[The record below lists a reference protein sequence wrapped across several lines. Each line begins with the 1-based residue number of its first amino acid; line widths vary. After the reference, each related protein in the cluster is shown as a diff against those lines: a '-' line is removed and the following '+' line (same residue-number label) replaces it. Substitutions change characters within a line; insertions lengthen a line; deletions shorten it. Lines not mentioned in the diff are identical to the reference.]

1 VLLGSGAAVVAGL
14 TLLARGMAGYRRA
27 ALISDVSTSR
37 VASLAVGEV
46 RVSGVVEPAELSLL
60 SPLQSERCVYYLAR
74 ITETRDR
81 DRHTVFNEERAVGF
95 RVRDETGTVRIF
107 PRGARWDMPW
117 RLDEHDGAFSSAMG
131 LRMRSGPAIQVGE
144 LDRQVQIAN
153 LLTVH
158 QPTDLPDTPR
168 PIGDIFSLAMPTMG
182 GRERHYQEARIQVGD
197 QVTVVGT
204 ARPFDQL
211 PDPTGANADSADGGL
226 TSDPEIEADLA
237 AAREAGVLAATPAD
251 AWGNAAIPG
260 FGIGHPTRAPH
271 LDPDARPEP
280 VADAATSEKIARMF
294 DIAPEE
300 LVVAATPECPL
311 LIAQGVPGAAEA
323 RNQGQFVMGLLGA
336 LLAIGAVF
344 VLAFELTG
352 GIRL

>member
-1 VLLGSGAAVVAGL
+1 
-14 TLLARGMAGYRRA
+14 MAGYRRA
-27 ALISDVSTSR
+27 AVISDVSSSR
-37 VASLAVGEV
+37 IASLAVGEV
-46 RVSGVVEPAELSLL
+46 RVSGVVEAAELSLL

-81 DRHTVFNEERAVGF
+81 DRHTVFSEERAVGF
-95 RVRDETGTVRIF
+95 RVRDETGSVRVF
-107 PRGARWDMPW
+107 PRGARWDVPW
-117 RLDEHDGAFSSAMG
+117 CLDEHDGAFSTAVG
-131 LRMRSGPAIQVGE
+131 LRMRTGPAIQVGE

-158 QPTDLPDTPR
+158 QPADLPDTPR
-168 PIGDIFSLAMPTMG
+168 PISDVFSLAMPTVG
-182 GRERHYQEARIQVGD
+182 GRERHYEEARIEIGD
-197 QVTVVGT
+197 QVTIVGT

-211 PDPTGANADSADGGL
+211 PDPTGADEDSVDGDL

-237 AAREAGVLAATPAD
+237 AARAAGTLATTPAD

-280 VADAATSEKIARMF
+280 LADAATSEKIARMF
-294 DIAPEE
+294 DIAAEE
-300 LVVAATPECPL
+300 LVVAAAPECPL
-311 LIAQGVPGAAEA
+311 LIAQGPPGAAEA
-323 RNQGQFVMGLLGA
+323 RNQGQFVLGLLGA
-336 LLAIGAVF
+336 LLAIGAAF